1 MWTCSGYSALPGSL
15 VPSLRLSHPHPG
27 AQVVG
32 AFAQFHVLSLTWS
45 QTHYRPRSSP
55 QLSWDHL
62 STPILKPPSLKFSLK
77 LEPSPIVVKRPPII
91 SFLITY
97 FSFCDFQ
104 LKRPANQLAK
114 NETSTTCK
122 LNLNHLFAELYLTS
136 SHFMSHHYIRKKTH
150 PLYKHVKCQQ

>member
-1 MWTCSGYSALPGSL
+1 MLRLLCPPWQLGSL
-15 VPSLRLSHPHPG
+15 SGASHPHPG

-32 AFAQFHVLSLTWS
+32 AFAQFHVLSLTRS

-55 QLSWDHL
+55 QLSWAPL

-77 LEPSPIVVKRPPII
+77 LEPSPIVVKCPPMI
-91 SFLITY
+91 SFLITH
-97 FSFCDFQ
+97 FSFYDFQ

-114 NETSTTCK
+114 NETSATCK

-136 SHFMSHHYIRKKTH
+136 SHFFMSHHYIRKKLILCTSM
-150 PLYKHVKCQQ
+150 